1 MSPCVAFWF
10 HNNIGQ
16 AVLQIN
22 FEKISL
28 KFSKVCYSVS
38 YDFLMKDLRFS
49 LIEFDLGV
57 RNMKSLVIAEKPSVA
72 RDIARVLGANQKNGG
87 VLEGKKYV
95 VTWALGHLIT
105 LADPEEYDK
114 KYEKWEM
121 STLPMMPKDMKL
133 VVIRQTGKQFS
144 VVKTQLF
151 RKDIEEIII
160 ATDAG
165 REGELVARWI
175 LEKAGCHKPI
185 KRLWISSVTDKAI
198 KEGFANLKDGHAY
211 DNLYRAAVARAE
223 ADWLVGMN
231 GTRALTCK
239 YNAQLSCGR
248 VQTPTLAMIARRE
261 EEIRQFTPKEY
272 YGVSVETQD
281 VKWTWRDEKTKSF
294 RTFSREKAEEIRR
307 KTETASLEVTR
318 IEEKTK
324 KSMAPGLYD
333 LTTLQ
338 REANQKYGFS
348 AKETLNIMQRLYENH
363 KVLTYPRTDS
373 RYIGKDIVPTI
384 RERLKACGIG
394 PYRKLAGALMN
405 KPVQANSSFVDD
417 KKVSD
422 HHAIIPTEQF
432 VQLDHMTNEERKIY
446 DMVVRRFLAVLYPPF
461 EYQQVTMEAK
471 AAGETFAASGKVVKS
486 QGWKEVYEGG
496 DQEESEEDEEKL
508 KDQRLPKMQ
517 TGQKLKVLRAALN
530 TGKTKPPARFT
541 EATLLAAMENPVK
554 FMETRD
560 KEAVKTIGETGGL
573 GTVATRADII
583 EKLFHSFMME
593 KKGNEIHITSK
604 AKQLLELVPEDL
616 KKPELTADWE
626 MKLSQI
632 AKGKIRQG
640 DFLHEIRDYT
650 CEIVD
655 EIKSGEGTFRHDNL
669 TNKVCPRCGKKL
681 LAVNGKNSKMLVCQ
695 DRECGYRETISRTTN
710 ARCPKCH
717 KRMEMYVKGKE
728 ETFICACGYK
738 EKLSAFQ
745 ARRKKEGAGVGK
757 RDVQNYLRR
766 QQKEANEPVNNA
778 FAQALSGIKL

>member
-1 MSPCVAFWF
+1 
-10 HNNIGQ
+10 
-16 AVLQIN
+16 
-22 FEKISL
+22 
-28 KFSKVCYSVS
+28 
-38 YDFLMKDLRFS
+38 
-49 LIEFDLGV
+49 
-57 RNMKSLVIAEKPSVA
+57 MKSLVIAEKPSVA

-87 VLEGKKYV
+87 ILEGKNYV
-95 VTWALGHLIT
+95 VTWALGHLVT
-105 LADPEEYDK
+105 LADPEEYDR

-121 STLPMMPKDMKL
+121 ATLPMLPKEMKL
-133 VVIRQTGKQFS
+133 VVIRQTGRQFS

-151 RKDIEEIII
+151 RKDIGEIII

-175 LEKAGCHKPI
+175 LEKAGCHKSI

-198 KEGFANLKDGHAY
+198 KEGFANLKDGHDY

-248 VQTPTLAMIARRE
+248 VQTPTLAMIAKRE
-261 EEIRQFTPKEY
+261 EEIRKFVPKEY
-272 YGVSVETQD
+272 YGISLETQD

-294 RTFSREKAEEIRR
+294 RTFSRERAEQIKGRLENTALEITSVEKKAK
-307 KTETASLEVTR
+307 KT
-318 IEEKTK
+318 I
-324 KSMAPGLYD
+324 APGLYD

-338 REANQKYGFS
+338 REANLKYGFS

-384 RERLKACGIG
+384 KERLKACGIG

-405 KPVQANSSFVDD
+405 KPVQVNGSFVDD
-417 KKVSD
+417 KRVSD

-446 DMVVRRFLAVLYPPF
+446 DMVVRRFLAVLYPASQY
-461 EYQQVTMEAK
+461 EQVTMEAK
-471 AAGETFAASGKVVKS
+471 AAGETFAASGKVIKS
-486 QGWKEVYEGG
+486 MGWKEVYEGG
-496 DQEESEEDEEKL
+496 ADDDLEDEADDEKKL
-508 KDQRLPKMQ
+508 KDQRLPEMK
-517 TGQKLKVLRAALN
+517 TGTRLKILKTSLN

-560 KEAVKTIGETGGL
+560 KEAVKTLGETGGL

-626 MKLSQI
+626 MKLSKI
-632 AKGKIRQG
+632 AKGRIRQG
-640 DFLHEIRDYT
+640 DFLHQIRDYT

-655 EIKSGEGTFRHDNL
+655 EIKTGEGTFRHDNL
-669 TNKVCPRCGKKL
+669 TNKVCPQCGKKL

-728 ETFICACGYK
+728 EMFVCQCGYK

-745 ARRKKEGAGVGK
+745 ARRQKEGAGVGK